1 VRTSAP
7 RGGAIERG
15 RPRGPAGADS
25 PAAKALAA
33 AIAPPPAAAHL
44 RYVTDTGPGIRRRR
58 RGAGFE
64 YLSPEGRRID
74 DAETLIRIR
83 SLAIPPAYRDV
94 WICPDPEGHLQATG
108 RDARDRKQYRY
119 HPQWR
124 VMRDAHKFERMLAF
138 GRALPRIR
146 RAVARDLKRP
156 GMPREKVLATIVRLL
171 DTTLIRVGNEEYAR
185 ENGSFG
191 LTTMRNRH
199 VQVCADAVRFEFRG
213 KGGIAHRVE
222 VNDPRVARVV
232 RRCRDLP
239 GQELFQ
245 YLDADG
251 ELRALGS
258 GDVNDY
264 LKEIA
269 GGEFTAKDFRT
280 WHATIAALEL
290 LAAREFTSTLEA
302 KKLASSAIAEVAKRL
317 GNTPA
322 ICRKSYVH
330 PAVVDAFLAGEL
342 APGGEALSGAKR
354 LLRLLVTLA
363 RRQRAPRVRVIGRA
377 RARPTAKG
385 TPLARVA
392 AGGAPA
398 ASGAP

>member
-1 VRTSAP
+1 MRRA
-7 RGGAIERG
+7 
-15 RPRGPAGADS
+15 AGSDT

-33 AIAPPPAAAHL
+33 ALGPPPAPAARL
-44 RYVTDTGPGIRRRR
+44 RYVSDAAPGIRRRR

-64 YLSPEGRRID
+64 YLAPDGTPVR

-83 SLAIPPAYRDV
+83 GLAIPPAYRDV

-108 RDARDRKQYRY
+108 RDARGRKQYRY

-124 VMRDAHKFERMLAF
+124 VLRDAHKFERMLEF

-146 RAVARDLKRP
+146 RAVARDLKRH
-156 GMPREKVLATIVRLL
+156 GMPRERVLATLVRLL

-185 ENGSFG
+185 ENGSYG

-199 VQVCADAVRFEFRG
+199 VQVSADAVRFEFRG
-213 KGGIAHRVE
+213 KGGITHRVE
-222 VNDPRVARVV
+222 VTDPRVARVV

-245 YLDADG
+245 YLDDQG
-251 ELRALGS
+251 ELRAVGS

-264 LKEIA
+264 LREIA
-269 GGEFTAKDFRT
+269 GGELTAKDFRT

-290 LAAREFTSTLEA
+290 LAANRFASATEA
-302 KKLASSAIAEVAKRL
+302 KRQANEAIAAIARRL

-322 ICRKSYVH
+322 VCRKSYVH

-342 APGGEALSGAKR
+342 GAGEPLSGAKR
-354 LLRLLVTLA
+354 LLRLLVALA
-363 RRQRAPRVRVIGRA
+363 RRNRAPRVRVVMPKA
-377 RARPTAKG
+377 RAEGTA
-385 TPLARVA
+385 LANLAALGAATVA
-392 AGGAPA
+392 P
-398 ASGAP
+398 